1 MPDQE
6 LKTTTPSDDASL
18 VDDVYHQI
26 LLRII
31 HRELPGGTELKSTRL
46 AADMGVSRTP
56 VVQALGRLAA
66 DGIVMQQRNH
76 RAVVREN
83 AENWLVELHELRLL
97 LEPAAAARAA
107 TRIPDAV
114 LEELGK
120 LADAA
125 SPDNNPNWMQ
135 KSREFDYALHR
146 AVAEYADN
154 LPLSEAIRK
163 CWSFKRLSYDAGQ
176 DTEETLR
183 NGYEDHLHIMKAFRL
198 RGPDMAEAAMRW
210 HLQHAASWGAGSR
223 IV

>member
-1 MPDQE
+1 MI
-6 LKTTTPSDDASL
+6 
-18 VDDVYHQI
+18 YHQI
-26 LLRII
+26 LLRIV
-31 HRELPGGTELKSTRL
+31 HQDLPGGTELKSTRL

-107 TRIPDAV
+107 TRIPDSV
-114 LEELGK
+114 LEELEE
-120 LADAA
+120 LANAINPEED
-125 SPDNNPNWMQ
+125 PNWMQ
-135 KSREFDYALHR
+135 KSREFDYAIHHT
-146 AVAEYADN
+146 VAEYADN
-154 LPLSEAIRK
+154 LPLCEAIRK

-183 NGYEDHLHIMKAFRL
+183 NGYVDHLHILKAFRL
-198 RGPDMAEAAMRW
+198 RNPDMAEAAMRW

>member
-1 MPDQE
+1 M
-6 LKTTTPSDDASL
+6 TASDDASL

-26 LLRII
+26 LLRIV
-31 HRELPGGTELKSTRL
+31 HQDLPGGTELKSTRL

-107 TRIPDAV
+107 TRIPDSV
-114 LEELGK
+114 LEELEE
-120 LADAA
+120 LANAI
-125 SPDNNPNWMQ
+125 SPDDDPSWMQ
-135 KSREFDYALHR
+135 KSREFDYAIHH

-154 LPLSEAIRK
+154 LPLCEAIRK

-183 NGYEDHLHIMKAFRL
+183 NGYVDHLHILKAFRL
-198 RGPDMAEAAMRW
+198 RNPDMAEAAMRW